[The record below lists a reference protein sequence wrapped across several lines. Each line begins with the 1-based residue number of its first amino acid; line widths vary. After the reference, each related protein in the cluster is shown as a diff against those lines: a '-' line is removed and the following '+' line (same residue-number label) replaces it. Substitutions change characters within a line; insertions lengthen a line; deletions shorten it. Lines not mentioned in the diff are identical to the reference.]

1 MRVLFF
7 ADHQDRQ
14 GDKPLLSLCS
24 DLWPLSPKHPA
35 VRESGAET
43 NIPAT
48 IRTRVIQIEGEH
60 ARPSTI
66 AKIAAAQRKYR
77 LVPQGFLLFMCN
89 GSRRAAPGYW
99 RLP

>member
-1 MRVLFF
+1 M
-7 ADHQDRQ
+7 
-14 GDKPLLSLCS
+14 SLRS

-48 IRTRVIQIEGEH
+48 VRTRVIQSEGEH
-60 ARPSTI
+60 ARPSTSD
-66 AKIAAAQRKYR
+66 ARAAAQRKHR
-77 LVPQGFLLFMCN
+77 LVPQVFQLFMCN
-89 GSRRAAPGYW
+89 GFRRTAPGYW